1 MIWVPSLLSDKV
13 IWRRI
18 CTLSSWST
26 MMVQSVSLVTV
37 PETEVSLSR
46 VCIWSR
52 LFAYES
58 VRWVNAIWNALER
71 SRHLPTTRPGSM
83 RSERPLSFVSR
94 SDGGSASTQYT
105 PLAGGPTSGSS
116 ELQHPVQATSQPLY
130 TTDDQVIMTV
140 GGFAA
145 PLVQR
150 GSRRLAAPGLER
162 RRSLR
167 RVASEADLSES
178 TQAPSGGG
186 GADRRSVPDMLEPLT
201 TDAARSRPGSRDFT
215 FAGGVAPPAIVTSPP
230 PQYSSPTRGMATSL
244 DTIPEISTQTMA
256 TAAEILSSSG
266 SMSTYRTPHDG
277 TSAYHTAGIDSESG
291 SRAFTARESQD
302 ASYITASQGQGQTAR
317 SDLVAAT
324 DAVSYQTAAFGG
336 SIPQVQITRASASGS
351 WESEVPPAR
360 STIYTMANEPFETRF
375 GTPQRTLE
383 GSHYS
388 TVRNSGS
395 SYHSAPPPVPS
406 KYHTA
411 SEMSEQDAP
420 IRYQLHDPDVKWA
433 TASQGRERAMTGE
446 DDQSRM
452 ITANTRM
459 SSAFQS
465 ALSSTSPRSSQ
476 YGSAPPP
483 PISRSSSGGDKLSYF
498 TDAQDRAETATHIS
512 EPESDV
518 GLLSDLERRS
528 SIGSMMPDSARQRS
542 FTSKTYYTAN
552 QTVGT
557 GKTPL
562 GTAQQNTL
570 YETARESAYT
580 TAQSWTTL
588 ATTAQGTQE

>member
-1 MIWVPSLLSDKV
+1 
-13 IWRRI
+13 
-18 CTLSSWST
+18 
-26 MMVQSVSLVTV
+26 MMGMT
-37 PETEVSLSR
+37 TDT
-46 VCIWSR
+46 
-52 LFAYES
+52 S

-71 SRHLPTTRPGSM
+71 SRRRPTTRPGSM
-83 RSERPLSFVSR
+83 RSERPVSLISR
-94 SDGGSASTQYT
+94 SDGGGSASTQYT
-105 PLAGGPTSGSS
+105 PLAGGPTSASS
-116 ELQHPVQATSQPLY
+116 ELQHPIQSSSQPMY
-130 TTDDQVIMTV
+130 TTDDQVVLTV

-178 TQAPSGGG
+178 TQPPSGGG
-186 GADRRSVPDMLEPLT
+186 DRRSVPDILEPLT
-201 TDAARSRPGSRDFT
+201 IDDARSRPGSRDFT
-215 FAGGVAPPAIVTSPP
+215 FAGGVAPPTIVTSPP
-230 PQYSSPTRGMATSL
+230 PEYTSQTRGMIRPL
-244 DTIPEISTQTMA
+244 DTIPEASSQTMA
-256 TAAEILSSSG
+256 TAAEILSSTG
-266 SMSTYRTPHDG
+266 PMSSYRTPFDG
-277 TSAYHTAGIDSESG
+277 TSAYHTAGAGSESG
-291 SRAFTARESQD
+291 SRAFTARESQA
-302 ASYITASQGQGQTAR
+302 ASYITASQGQLAR
-317 SDLVAAT
+317 SDLNAAT

-336 SIPQVQITRASASGS
+336 QVPQVEITRASASGS
-351 WESEVPPAR
+351 WESEVPQAR
-360 STIYTMANEPFETRF
+360 STIYTMANEPFGSAF
-375 GTPQRTLE
+375 GTAQQSQQSLGE
-383 GSHYS
+383 SHYS
-388 TVRNSGS
+388 TVRDSGS

-406 KYHTA
+406 KYNTA
-411 SEMSEQDAP
+411 SELSEQDAP

-433 TASQGRERAMTGE
+433 TASQGRDSGFTGGSG

-452 ITANTRM
+452 MTANTRM
-459 SSAFQS
+459 SAAFQS
-465 ALSSTSPRSSQ
+465 ALSSASPRTSE

-483 PISRSSSGGDKLSYF
+483 PISRSASGNDQSSYF

-528 SIGSMMPDSARQRS
+528 SNGSMMPDSARQRS

-557 GKTPL
+557 GRTPL

-570 YETARESAYT
+570 YETARESAHT
-580 TAQSWTTL
+580 TAQTWTTL